1 MDSSHAEL
9 VAELHRRRAAL
20 TDGERGEAVER
31 QHRLGKL
38 SARERIDLLVD
49 GSGFR
54 EFGALVAA
62 ARSLPGAPPLDAPAD
77 GVVTG
82 IGILDGRP
90 VALMSF
96 DYTVFGGSNGVAG
109 GLKVLRCIQTAIRDG
124 IPLVMLLDGGGHRIQ
139 EGLDSHHFA
148 MGFEIF
154 QEMVNASGF
163 VPVVAVMLGPGFGG
177 PSNFAALADYVVM
190 VRGTS
195 TMGIAGPALV
205 RAATGEQISKE
216 DLGGADVQATLGVT
230 DLAVDTEIEALNA
243 VRVFLAYFPPS
254 SAEPVPRDDDQGPGG
269 DSQTLTDLV
278 PANTRISYDVRDVI
292 EIIADAGT
300 TFEIKEEHAPN
311 IVTALIRLGGR
322 PVGVVANQPAH
333 LGGALDSPACEKAAH
348 LVSLCDA
355 FGLPL
360 LFLVD
365 VPGFLAG
372 SESNTTQLARRS
384 GRILF
389 ELGQATVPR
398 YSVIMRKGYGAG
410 YLAMCGGRSFNADLA
425 LAWPAAEIA
434 AMSVEGAVDIAYR
447 REVAQ
452 AADPAAHRAELIGRF
467 RSNINAFLA
476 AEGFGVDDL
485 IDPADTR
492 EVLLD
497 ALSRAPARHVSR
509 APRKAHAISPI

>member
-1 MDSSHAEL
+1 LEISHAEL

-20 TDGERGEAVER
+20 TDGERGEAVEH

-38 SARERIDLLVD
+38 SARERIGLLTD
-49 GSGFR
+49 ENGFR
-54 EFGALVAA
+54 EFGGLVGA
-62 ARSLPGAPPLDAPAD
+62 ARGASGSQELDAPAD

-82 IGILDGRP
+82 VGMLDGRP
-90 VALMSF
+90 VVIMSF
-96 DYTVFGGSNGVAG
+96 DYTVFGGSNGIAG
-109 GLKVLRCIQTAIRDG
+109 GLKVMRCIEIAVRDG

-154 QEMVNASGF
+154 QEMVHASGY

-177 PSNFAALADYVVM
+177 PSNFAALADYTVM
-190 VRGTS
+190 ARGIS

-216 DLGGADVQATLGVT
+216 DLGGADVQARLGVT
-230 DLAVDTEIEALNA
+230 DLAVDTEAEALDA
-243 VRVFLAYFPPS
+243 VRVFLSYFPANSGQP
-254 SAEPVPRDDDQGPGG
+254 PPRDADPGPGG
-269 DSQTLTDLV
+269 DSARLAEIV
-278 PANTRISYDVRDVI
+278 PANTRIGYDVRDVI
-292 EIIADAGT
+292 EVIADAGT
-300 TFEIKEEHAPN
+300 AFEIKEKHAPN
-311 IVTALIRLGGR
+311 LVTALIRLGGR
-322 PVGVVANQPAH
+322 PVGVIANQPAH
-333 LGGALDSPACEKAAH
+333 LGGTLDSAACEKGAH
-348 LVSLCDA
+348 MVSMCDA

-360 LFLVD
+360 LFLMD
-365 VPGFLAG
+365 IPGFLAG

-384 GRILF
+384 GRIIF

-398 YSVIMRKGYGAG
+398 YTVSLRKGYGAG
-410 YLAMCGGRSFNADLA
+410 YMAMNGGRSYRADLA
-425 LAWPAAEIA
+425 LAWPSAEIA

-447 REVAQ
+447 REVQQ
-452 AADPAAHRAELIGRF
+452 AADPPARRAELIAQF
-467 RSNINAFLA
+467 RANINAFRA

-492 EVLLD
+492 AVLLD
-497 ALSRAPARHVSR
+497 ALAHAPLRHPSR

>member
-1 MDSSHAEL
+1 LQSSHAEL

-20 TDGERGEAVER
+20 TDGERSEAVEH

-38 SARERIDLLVD
+38 SARERIGLLVD
-49 GSGFR
+49 EDGFR
-54 EFGALVAA
+54 EFGALVGA
-62 ARSLPGAPPLDAPAD
+62 ARGGSGSQQLDAPAD

-82 IGILDGRP
+82 VGMLDGRP

-96 DYTVFGGSNGVAG
+96 DYTVFGGSNGTAG
-109 GLKVLRCIQTAIRDG
+109 GLKVTRCIEIAVRDG

-154 QEMVNASGF
+154 QEMVDASGY

-190 VRGTS
+190 VRGIS

-216 DLGGADVQATLGVT
+216 DLGGADVQARVGVT
-230 DLAVDTEIEALNA
+230 DLAVDTEIEALDA
-243 VRVFLAYFPPS
+243 VRVFLSYLPANSGQPP
-254 SAEPVPRDDDQGPGG
+254 PRDVDPGPGG
-269 DSQTLTDLV
+269 DSQKLAEIV
-278 PANTRISYDVRDVI
+278 PANTRIGYDVREVI
-292 EIIADAGT
+292 DIVADAGT
-300 TFEIKEEHAPN
+300 TFEIKEKHAPN

-322 PVGVVANQPAH
+322 PVGVIASQPAH
-333 LGGALDSPACEKAAH
+333 LGGALDSAACEKGAH
-348 LVSLCDA
+348 MVSMCDA

-360 LFLVD
+360 LFLMD
-365 VPGFLAG
+365 IPGFLAG
-372 SESNTTQLARRS
+372 SESNVTQLARRS
-384 GRILF
+384 GRIIF

-398 YSVIMRKGYGAG
+398 YTVSLRKGYGAG
-410 YLAMCGGRSFNADLA
+410 YMAMNGGRSYRADLA
-425 LAWPAAEIA
+425 LAWPSAEIA

-447 REVAQ
+447 RQVEQ
-452 AADPAAHRAELIGRF
+452 AADPAAHRAELIAGF
-467 RSNINAFLA
+467 RANINAFRA

-492 EVLLD
+492 GVLLD
-497 ALSRAPARHVSR
+497 ALSRAPLRHRSR